1 MVFAAFATNSFASKV
16 RLIFG
21 GLKLTVSWSLEVVEN
36 WLEECEERG
45 EKNCFEKAWEK
56 FGTWHYSMSYEA
68 YMKIRNEFLRI
79 LEENNMP
86 LKPYI
91 DLFSCMP
98 ETKITYKEET
108 YKTIL
113 NVLEEVSRRNPHL
126 KVRIETLKAIVEN
139 AKKLKSNITCRG

>member
-1 MVFAAFATNSFASKV
+1 
-16 RLIFG
+16 LISG

-36 WLEECEERG
+36 WLKKCEKRG
-45 EKNCFEKAWEK
+45 EKNCFEKAWKK
-56 FGTWHYSMSYEA
+56 FGTWYYSMSYET
-68 YMKIRNEFLRI
+68 YMKIRDEFLRV

-91 DLFSCMP
+91 DLFSCML

-113 NVLEEVSRRNPHL
+113 NVLEKVSRRNPHL
-126 KVRIETLKAIVEN
+126 KVRVETLKTIVEN